1 MKRGFLYRFFVSF
14 TLFVLQILSI
24 LLIIL
29 FSVGK
34 IILWPIKK
42 LTNFIRKRFFKSKK

>member
-1 MKRGFLYRFFVSF
+1 MKRGFLYKFFVSL
-14 TLFVLQILSI
+14 TLFFLQILSI
-24 LLIIL
+24 FLIIV
-29 FSVGK
+29 FGVAK